1 MTPTESFDDGPEPD
15 KDAPAK
21 GGEPTDFLCSIIRG
35 ARDTITQDIGFR
47 DALSGIR
54 TGRWAKPVEAVRVAY
69 AAGGK
74 EAAAG
79 PKKLLPGILFSGTFS
94 RRSSEAL
101 TKASGLICADLDGLN
116 ETVETWFEQ
125 ITSDPHT
132 LACFRSPSGT
142 GLKVVMR
149 IDPARPHTESF
160 HAAEHYMLEHFGLQ
174 IDQSCSDVSRICFV
188 SHDPELFATDDAP
201 VLPYPPPAPKVAK
214 EFTPPPR
221 AGGDLS
227 PGDDFILRGG
237 PTVPALLEAHGWTHL
252 RGKYWCRPGKTGDV
266 SASWEHYP
274 NTLHV
279 FSSAPETGL
288 PSDQKGFDPFAI
300 FTHLECGGDWKAAAR
315 ELGKKGYG
323 AQTRAGQ
330 KKAEPPAIQ
339 APTSAPPPTE
349 STVLVGRP
357 LGDFNLPTKGDPN
370 VLIGNRWLSR
380 GDIFILASTSGMGKS
395 SLSIQAAV
403 TWGLGQP
410 LFGGFLPHR
419 PLRSL
424 IIQSE
429 DGEGDIAEVRLS
441 LEHAMKLTPEQ
452 RVTVNQNVIIVTD
465 RIHRGLSFRA
475 ELKRLLAIHQP
486 DLVWINPLLAFLGG
500 DVNDS
505 TDVGAF
511 LREQLNSLNEPAKFA
526 YGIVHHTA
534 KPPKEKAQRQWNE
547 VMYEMAGSAD
557 LTNAARAIIAL
568 QATQTPGE
576 FRLIVAKRGIRAGLT
591 RPVGQ
596 GAGFRQEPVSTISVH
611 HSKEH
616 MQVNG
621 SDIAVIHWERGEDV
635 IEETQDQKCAIKSS
649 VFVAKFGNKIPV
661 TASTAQPIAMIHR
674 NVRDMTELT
683 YNGFKKAILRA
694 YDNGVVG
701 MTEKPGVGPCFYI
714 VQNSE
719 N

>member
-1 MTPTESFDDGPEPD
+1 MSTDYEFDDGPVPS
-15 KDAPAK
+15 
-21 GGEPTDFLCSIIRG
+21 DFQCSIIRE
-35 ARDTITQDIGFR
+35 ARDTVTQDIGFR

-54 TGRWAKPVEAVRVAY
+54 TGRWAKPVEAVRLAY

-79 PKKLLPGILFSGTFS
+79 PKKLLPGVLFSGTFS

-101 TKASGLICADLDGLN
+101 TKPSGLICADLDGLN
-116 ETVETWFEQ
+116 ETVGTWFEQ
-125 ITSDPHT
+125 VAADPHT

-142 GLKVVMR
+142 GLKVILR
-149 IDPARPHTESF
+149 IDPAKPHLESF
-160 HAAEHYMLEHFGLQ
+160 HAAEHYMLERFGLQ
-174 IDQSCSDVSRICFV
+174 IDEKCSDVSRICFV
-188 SHDPELFATDDAP
+188 SHDPELFAADDAP
-201 VLPYPPPAPKVAK
+201 VLPYPPSAPKVVK
-214 EFTPPPR
+214 EFTLPPR
-221 AGGDLS
+221 AGSDLS
-227 PGDDFILRGG
+227 PGDDFNLRGG
-237 PTVPALLEAHGWTHL
+237 PSVPALLEAHGWTHL

-279 FSSAPETGL
+279 FSSAPETGF
-288 PSDQKGFDPFAI
+288 PSDRKGFDPFAI
-300 FTHLECGGDWKAAAR
+300 YAHLECQGDFSAAAR

-323 AQTRAGQ
+323 AMPKMKPQNTRHPEKTA
-330 KKAEPPAIQ
+330 AEPPAAKVI
-339 APTSAPPPTE
+339 AAVNPPGPDAAG
-349 STVLVGRP
+349 LIGRP

-410 LFGGFLPHR
+410 LFGGFLPHK

-441 LEHAMKLTPEQ
+441 LEHAMKLTQEQ
-452 RVTVNQNVIIVTD
+452 RATVNQNVIIVTD
-465 RIHRGLSFRA
+465 RVHRGLSFRA
-475 ELKRLLAIHQP
+475 ELARQLAIHQP

-576 FRLIVAKRGIRAGLT
+576 FKLIAAKRGIRAGLT
-591 RPVGQ
+591 RPVSQ
-596 GAGFRQEPVSTISVH
+596 GVGFRQEPVSTIRVH
-611 HSKEH
+611 HSKER

-621 SDIAVIHWERGEDV
+621 NDIAVIHWERGEDV

-649 VFVAKFGNKIPV
+649 AFVAKFGNKIPS

-674 NVRDMTELT
+674 NVKDMTELT

-701 MTEKPGVGPCFYI
+701 MTEKTGVGPCFYI
-714 VQNSE
+714 IQN
-719 N
+719 NGI